1 MGGRV
6 AQAGETALNRWI
18 GALTGSLTGLGEVVR
33 EVRPRLE
40 QVDSVIHAHLGATSP
55 RIQEAA
61 AYVFEAG
68 GKRLRPAVLIA
79 TAQALGY
86 RGDADIRYA
95 AAVEMIHSATLV
107 HDDVIDHAT
116 VRRGRETPN
125 ARWGN
130 QFTVLL
136 GDWLYT
142 RAMEIALE
150 DGNILPLR
158 VLSAAT
164 QRMTEGE
171 IVALG
176 LQRRLDVSLEQYLEV
191 SRLKTAELFAAA
203 SSIPATFD
211 PAFAA
216 CFEPLQAYGRH
227 LGLCFQIIDD
237 LLDVTASEERLGKPV
252 FSDLREGRLTLPFI
266 LALPR
271 LATHERETVEAVLLG
286 GQVDSDA
293 PRRLRHALE
302 SRGAL
307 EEARQLARSHARQAT
322 EAIASLPDGGATR
335 ALRAAPL
342 ALVDRDF

>member
-1 MGGRV
+1 MSGRV
-6 AQAGETALNRWI
+6 AQAGETVLNSWN
-18 GALTGSLTGLGEVVR
+18 GVLAASLMGLGEVVR

-40 QVDSVIHAHLGATSP
+40 QVEEVIQSHIAASSP

-61 AYVFEAG
+61 GYVFAAG

-79 TAQALGY
+79 AAQALGHD
-86 RGDADIRYA
+86 GDHDIGYA
-95 AAVEMIHSATLV
+95 AAVEMIHTATLV
-107 HDDVIDHAT
+107 HDDVIDHAA

-150 DGNILPLR
+150 DGNFQSLK

-171 IVALG
+171 IVALD
-176 LQRRLDVSLEQYLEV
+176 LQRRLDVTLEQYFEV

-203 SSIPATFD
+203 SAIPATFA
-211 PAFAA
+211 PRFAVF
-216 CFEPLQAYGRH
+216 FEPLREYGRH

-266 LALPR
+266 VALPR
-271 LATHERETVEAVLLG
+271 LAARDRRVVESILG
-286 GQVDSDA
+286 GEPVQSDV
-293 PRRLRHALE
+293 PRRLGHALE
-302 SRGAL
+302 TCGAL
-307 EEARQLARSHARQAT
+307 DEARQLARSHARQAA
-322 EAIASLPDGGATR
+322 EAITALPDSAAAR
-335 ALRAAPL
+335 LLRTAPL

>member
-1 MGGRV
+1 MDAARFLDLV
-6 AQAGETALNRWI
+6 AGKLAATEAIFQRHLASDVPFIAEAGSYL
-18 GALTGSLTGLGEVVR
+18 
-33 EVRPRLE
+33 
-40 QVDSVIHAHLGATSP
+40 
-55 RIQEAA
+55 AA
-61 AYVFEAG
+61 GG
-68 GKRLRPAVLIA
+68 GKRMRPALLLLA
-79 TAQALGY
+79 SRLLGHD
-86 RGDADIRYA
+86 GEEEITYA
-95 AAVEMIHSATLV
+95 AVVELLHNATLI

-116 VRRGRETPN
+116 VRRGRKTPN

-136 GDWLYT
+136 GDWLFT
-142 RAMEIALE
+142 RAMEIALD
-150 DGNILPLR
+150 DGNILSLK

-171 IVALG
+171 IMALG

-203 SSIPATFD
+203 SSIPATFE

-266 LALPR
+266 LALPH

-286 GQVDSDA
+286 GEIDSDA

-302 SRGAL
+302 HRGAL
-307 EEARQLARSHARQAT
+307 EQARHLARSHARQAT
-322 EAIASLPDGGATR
+322 EAIANLPDGGAAR

>member
-6 AQAGETALNRWI
+6 AQAGETALNHWI
-18 GALTGSLTGLGEVVR
+18 GALTASLTGLGEVVR

-40 QVDSVIHAHLGATSP
+40 QVEGVIRAHVAAASP

-68 GKRLRPAVLIA
+68 GKRLRPAVLVA

-86 RGDADIRYA
+86 RGDNDIRYA
-95 AAVEMIHSATLV
+95 AALEMIHSATLV

-125 ARWGN
+125 SRWGN

-136 GDWLYT
+136 GDWLFT

-176 LQRRLDVSLEQYLEV
+176 LQRRIDVNLEQYLEV

-203 SSIPATFD
+203 SSIPATFE
-211 PAFAA
+211 PAFKA
-216 CFEPLQAYGRH
+216 FFDPLQNYGRH

-271 LATHERETVEAVLLG
+271 LTAQEREAVEAILDG
-286 GQVDSDA
+286 GAVGPDQ
-293 PRRLRHALE
+293 PNRLRRALE

-307 EEARQLARSHARQAT
+307 DETRQLARSHAQQAA
-322 EAIASLPDGGATR
+322 ESIAGLPDGAATR
-335 ALRAAPL
+335 ALQRAPL